1 MMVLAMKIANVLLC
15 GLFAFA
21 MGANAQLANVH
32 SVYLLPMAGGLDQ
45 HLANR
50 ITNTGLF
57 QVVTDPKKADAV
69 FTDSVGTVL
78 EAKLT
83 ELYPEPPAPK
93 PQPAAAKKGE
103 GAKEEEEAKEEAP
116 AEAKQPPSPVSSFS
130 KGKGTIF
137 LVDRRSR
144 NVLWSTY
151 LHPKNTLAAEMD
163 RTAGEIVSRLRRVL
177 KGK

>member
-1 MMVLAMKIANVLLC
+1 MKIASVLLC

-21 MGANAQLANVH
+21 TGASAQLANVH
-32 SVYLLPMAGGLDQ
+32 SVYLLPMPGGLDQ

-50 ITNTGLF
+50 LANAGLF

-69 FTDSVGTVL
+69 FTDRVGTEL
-78 EAKLT
+78 EAKLA

-93 PQPAAAKKGE
+93 PPAAAAKTGE
-103 GAKEEEEAKEEAP
+103 GENP
-116 AEAKQPPSPVSSFS
+116 AEAREEPGAQMKQSPLPVSTFG

-144 NVLWSTY
+144 AVLWSTY
-151 LHPKNTLAAEMD
+151 IQPKNTMAKEMD
-163 RTAGEIVSRLRRVL
+163 RTAGEIVSRLKRVM

>member
-1 MMVLAMKIANVLLC
+1 MMVLAMKIASVLLC

-21 MGANAQLANVH
+21 MGASAQLANVH

-45 HLANR
+45 DLANR
-50 ITNTGLF
+50 ITNAGLF

-69 FTDSVGTVL
+69 FTDRVGTEL
-78 EAKLT
+78 EAKLA

-93 PQPAAAKKGE
+93 PPAAAAKTSE
-103 GAKEEEEAKEEAP
+103 GANPGEAKEEPA
-116 AEAKQPPSPVSSFS
+116 AEAKQAPPPVSTFG

-144 NVLWSTY
+144 AVLWSTY
-151 LHPKNTLAAEMD
+151 VQPKSTMSREMD
-163 RTAGEIVSRLRRVL
+163 RTAREIVGRLQRVL

>member
-1 MMVLAMKIANVLLC
+1 MKIASVLLC

-21 MGANAQLANVH
+21 TGASAQLANVH
-32 SVYLLPMAGGLDQ
+32 SVYLLPMPGGLDQ

-69 FTDSVGTVL
+69 LTDSVGTEL
-78 EAKLT
+78 EAKLA

-93 PQPAAAKKGE
+93 PEPAAAKKGE
-103 GAKEEEEAKEEAP
+103 GAKEEDEAKEEAAP
-116 AEAKQPPSPVSSFS
+116 AAKQAPLPVSSFS

-137 LVDRRSR
+137 LVDRRSHT
-144 NVLWSTY
+144 VLWSTY

-163 RTAGEIVSRLRRVL
+163 RTARKIVSRLQPMV

>member
-1 MMVLAMKIANVLLC
+1 MKIASVLLC

-21 MGANAQLANVH
+21 MGASAQLANVH
-32 SVYLLPMAGGLDQ
+32 SVYLLPMSGGLDQ
-45 HLANR
+45 DLANR
-50 ITNTGLF
+50 ITNAGLF

-69 FTDSVGTVL
+69 FTDRVGTEL
-78 EAKLT
+78 EAKLA

-93 PQPAAAKKGE
+93 PPAAAAKTAE
-103 GAKEEEEAKEEAP
+103 GAKEEEG
-116 AEAKQPPSPVSSFS
+116 AKQEPAAEVKQAPPPVSTFG

-144 NVLWSTY
+144 AVLWSTY
-151 LHPKNTLAAEMD
+151 VQPKSTMSREMD
-163 RTAGEIVSRLRRVL
+163 RTAREIVGRLQRVL